1 MGVLSGTPLEV
12 KLDLRTSSPES
23 AAMEFCSSYLPLFT
37 SSFLQQKQKY
47 WYSAER
53 LQSRWDESEAVVV
66 NEQERL
72 SCQRDFEAHVQ
83 HMISFLHARRT
94 DKDVEFL
101 QLRITETASPP

>member
-1 MGVLSGTPLEV
+1 MGALSGTPAV
-12 KLDLRTSSPES
+12 IKLDLKTTSFES
-23 AAMEFCSSYLPLFT
+23 AAMEFCSSYLPMFIST
-37 SSFLQQKQKY
+37 FLQNNTME
-47 WYSAER
+47 W
-53 LQSRWDESEAVVV
+53 LQSRWNESGGGVAAIV

-101 QLRITETASPP
+101 QLRITDAASPP